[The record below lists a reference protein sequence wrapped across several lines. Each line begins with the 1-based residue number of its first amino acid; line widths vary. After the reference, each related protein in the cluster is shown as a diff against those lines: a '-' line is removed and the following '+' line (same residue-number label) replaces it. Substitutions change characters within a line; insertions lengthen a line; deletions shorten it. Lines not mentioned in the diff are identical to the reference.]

1 MPCRD
6 YDYDSA
12 SYSTSYS
19 NSQLVK
25 QNDRLARIA
34 CKAMTALAELGK
46 EDFLILK
53 DDEVREWWEK
63 HQAADRL
70 AQREAEL
77 LKQLDEIKKQQE
89 KLK

>member
-6 YDYDSA
+6 YDYDYGA
-12 SYSTSYS
+12 SNNDLKT
-19 NSQLVK
+19 

-34 CKAMTALAELGK
+34 CKAMTALTELGK

-53 DDEVREWWEK
+53 DNEVREWWEK
-63 HQAADRL
+63 HQIADRL
-70 AQREAEL
+70 AQEEERL
-77 LKQLDEIKKQQE
+77 LKQLDEIRKEKA